1 MPKLI
6 YFDVYAR
13 AEPIR
18 IMLNYAKIAFEDV
31 RLTGAEYKELKATGA
46 VAS

>member
-1 MPKLI
+1 MPKLL

-18 IMLNYAKIAFEDV
+18 VMLNFAKIPFEDV
-31 RLTGAEYKELKATGA
+31 RLTGAEYKELKASGA
-46 VAS
+46 I